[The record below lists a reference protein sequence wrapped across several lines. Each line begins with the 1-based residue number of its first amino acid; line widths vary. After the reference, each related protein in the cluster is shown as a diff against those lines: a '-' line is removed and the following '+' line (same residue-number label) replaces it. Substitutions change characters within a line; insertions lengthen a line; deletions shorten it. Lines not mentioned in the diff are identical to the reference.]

1 MNSEKEIEK
10 EYINIKKSYERLG
23 KNLVDAIKS
32 FLHENDIPYLE
43 VYSRVKDFNSFYEK
57 IGRKNYENPF
67 DQIEDICGVRV
78 ICYYLKDIE
87 RIQQIIKKEF
97 LILDSE
103 NKSESLGL
111 KEFAYR
117 SFHNIIRIKD
127 NWCETPNYRGL
138 NPLKAEIQTRTILMH
153 AWAEIEHKLNYKS
166 DAQVPKDFQRKLFR
180 LSAKFEE
187 ADEQF
192 EELKT
197 GISDY
202 RKQISKKSQSTR
214 KFNLKQDFN
223 IDSYSAYLNFH
234 FPTCDFDKKR
244 VNRSFEEMIK
254 RNFSFKDIEIIIEKL
269 KPHVEEISDDLN
281 KAGYQN
287 IIKEMP
293 TEIIGFGLHVFG
305 IESYKGTFSAW
316 KENVD
321 KWKTKITTANTV

>member
-10 EYINIKKSYERLG
+10 QYNALKKSYERLG

-32 FLHENDIPYLE
+32 FLQENEIPYLE
-43 VYSRVKDFNSFYEK
+43 VYSRVKEFNSFYEK
-57 IGRKNYENPF
+57 IGRKKYENPF
-67 DQIEDICGVRV
+67 DEIEDICGIRI

-87 RIQQIIKKEF
+87 RIQEIIKKEF
-97 LILDSE
+97 SILDSE
-103 NKSESLGL
+103 DKSESLGL

-117 SFHNIIRIKD
+117 SFHNIISIKE

-138 NPLKAEIQTRTILMH
+138 KSLKAEIQTRTILMH

-197 GISDY
+197 GISNY
-202 RKQISKKSQSTR
+202 RKQINEKTESTSK
-214 KFNLKQDFN
+214 FDLNQDFN
-223 IDSYSAYLNFH
+223 IDSYTAFLNFH
-234 FPTCDFDKKR
+234 FPNSDFDIKR
-244 VNRSFEEMIK
+244 IDGSFEDMVE
-254 RNFSFKDIEIIIEKL
+254 RDFSFVDIEPIIEKL
-269 KPHVEEISDDLN
+269 KPNIKKISNDLH
-281 KAGYQN
+281 KDGYQN
-287 IIKEMP
+287 IIEKMP

-305 IESYKGTFSAW
+305 FESYESTIPAW
-316 KENVD
+316 KNNVD
-321 KWKTKITTANTV
+321 KWKKKLI